1 MRVNTFKGML
11 LLSLMIIAALL
22 IPSAYASSTKWTIQT
37 INKDIG
43 LGGSPCI
50 AIDSSNNPHIAYIES
65 LNGGDS
71 LMYGSW
77 NGLGWDIQNV
87 TEAGGA
93 VALALD
99 SNGNPRIAFTSSS
112 GLMYA
117 SLENSVWRFQTVASE
132 GGYPFSLALDSEGNP
147 HIAYLNAP
155 SYALNYASWTGKSW
169 SITTVDNFQNF
180 AFNTVSLALDS
191 SGNPH
196 ILYGYDVQTENS
208 SKPGTETFYN
218 LGITVKYA
226 TLTGSGWSV
235 QTVGSNIVDFGNMVL
250 DSGGNPH
257 FTYVA
262 EQPSNNAQNLIYA
275 SWNGQ
280 VWSNQ
285 IVVENY
291 RGFEVSY
298 LALNSHNYPLI
309 EYQEE
314 FTQNSSTALMLS
326 RWSGTNWNT
335 QIITTGSQNTG
346 PLAVDSNGDPHI
358 IYVAQTSQVIGQ
370 FFAYSLNY
378 ATTSINSISTS
389 ASAILWIALALP
401 AIIITLVAAFAY
413 LALQHH
419 RKSRS
424 ESNSDPPTH
433 LQHFIH

>member
-1 MRVNTFKGML
+1 MRSNTLKGML
-11 LLSLMIIAALL
+11 LLSLMITVVLL
-22 IPSAYASSTKWTIQT
+22 MPLAHASSTKWAIQT
-37 INKDIG
+37 INNDIG

-50 AIDSSNNPHIAYIES
+50 AIDSSNNPHIAYFES
-65 LNGGDS
+65 LNGQDS

-77 NGLGWDIQNV
+77 NGLGWNIQNV
-87 TEAGGA
+87 TEAGA
-93 VALALD
+93 AAALALD
-99 SNGNPRIAFTSSS
+99 ANGNPHIAFTSSS

-117 SLENSVWRFQTVASE
+117 SLKNSVWSFQTVASE
-132 GGYPFSLALDSEGNP
+132 GGYPFSLALDTTGNP
-147 HIAYLNAP
+147 HIAYLDA
-155 SYALNYASWTGKSW
+155 SGALDYAYWTGKSW
-169 SITTVDNFQNF
+169 STTTVDNSQNF

-226 TLTGSGWSV
+226 TLTGSGWSI
-235 QTVGSNIVDFGNMVL
+235 QTVGSKIVNFGNMVL

-262 EQPSNNAQNLIYA
+262 EQPSNNAHNLIYA

-291 RGFEVSY
+291 GGTEVSY

-309 EYQEE
+309 EYQDL
-314 FTQNSSTALMLS
+314 FPPNNLDYSTALMLTG
-326 RWSGTNWNT
+326 WNGTNWNT
-335 QIITTGSQNTG
+335 QIITTGNQNTG
-346 PLAVDSNGDPHI
+346 PLAVDSNGNPHI
-358 IYVAQTSQVIGQ
+358 IYVAQTSLVIGQ

-378 ATTSINSISTS
+378 ATASINSMSTIPELP
-389 ASAILWIALALP
+389 AELILALALP
-401 AIIITLVAAFAY
+401 AITIAIMAAFVYFARW
-413 LALQHH
+413 HR
-419 RKSRS
+419 RKSGS
-424 ESNSDPPTH
+424 EPNSDPPTH
-433 LQHFIH
+433 L